1 MIFGEG
7 TRALCPRIVEDCLL
21 VHGAVDVVR
30 TEPERDLRHGHG
42 QHHPVRLDV
51 AEVIEQESCDR
62 NRPQIVPHRRLPHR
76 PPQLRMRRQERE
88 RDERL
93 KAPRLVLQVAQ
104 AHHVRDALLE
114 RLDVPVEHRRI
125 RLDAELMRRTR
136 HGQPPIRRRLVRAE
150 LPAHAVGEN
159 LRTAARDR
167 LQPRR
172 AQAQDHL
179 AHGEPRRMGK
189 MRDLHA
195 REALQVE

>member
-1 MIFGEG
+1 M
-7 TRALCPRIVEDCLL
+7 
-21 VHGAVDVVR
+21 HGAVDVVR

-51 AEVIEQESCDR
+51 AEVIEQEACDR

-114 RLDVPVEHRRI
+114 RLDMPVEHRRI

-136 HGQPPIRRRLVRAE
+136 HGQPLIRRRLVRAE
-150 LPAHAVGEN
+150 LPAHAVGED
-159 LRTAARDR
+159 LRAAARDR
-167 LQPRR
+167 LQPRI
-172 AQAQDHL
+172 AQAQEHL
-179 AHGEPRRMGK
+179 THGKPRRMGK

-195 REALQVE
+195 REPLQIE